1 MFTQNQKGICA
12 AIPYFATLYYTINGR
27 KSIRKPKKFPS
38 SFMPA
43 KKRQNPGENGKYLF
57 TKNFKCV
64 NMYVVKIGPWTPQ
77 RKASPGGK
85 LSSEARLMRKAGGDL
100 MVCWNV

>member
-1 MFTQNQKGICA
+1 MFTQNQKGIYA
-12 AIPYFATLYYTINGR
+12 AIPYFATLYYTISGR

-38 SFMPA
+38 SFMPV

-64 NMYVVKIGPWTPQ
+64 NMYAVKIGNC
-77 RKASPGGK
+77 GK
-85 LSSEARLMRKAGGDL
+85 TFPKSLVYSYKPEDSLPFFTI
-100 MVCWNV
+100 WF